1 MLNRT
6 IGRAAASFV
15 LALSLSSCSVAP
27 DRTAIEPPLP
37 AQFALAGETAAPDLW
52 WQAFA
57 DQELDNW
64 QAVALADNPGV
75 QIIAARWRAAQAV
88 ARGSAAGLIPSLSA
102 SIGQTRSGGDQ
113 PHTELSSGGLSAAY
127 ELDLWGRIRAGRD
140 ASRLQ
145 AAAAAREL
153 AAARINLS
161 ASVAQLWYQIGST
174 AERARL
180 IDAERLAYERILQLV
195 ETRYR
200 NGQAPAS
207 DVLRQRQL
215 VESTRSLGAAT
226 AAELALRRH
235 ALAELLGRPADTV
248 ELRGGLLTTL
258 AGLPQTGVPA
268 AVIQRRPDV
277 QQAWLQLHAADR
289 QVAAAIAN
297 RFPQLNLSG
306 SYLSNDGGSASLFDN
321 WLSTLVASLVG
332 PVVDGGAR
340 RAEVA
345 RTRAVRDQRI
355 AEYRAAV
362 LAAFRQVADA
372 LAQEQQLKIRVASLA
387 EQLRLSD
394 QVVDRLERQL
404 RNGSNSYL
412 SLLDAQITNSG
423 LRREVI
429 AVGQLRT
436 EQRINLY
443 AALAGPLTNDGAS
456 GQGSDPL
463 AAQVMDAQQ

>member
-153 AAARINLS
+153 AAA
-161 ASVAQLWYQIGST
+161 Q
-174 AERARL
+174 
-180 IDAERLAYERILQLV
+180 V
-195 ETRYR
+195 E
-200 NGQAPAS
+200 
-207 DVLRQRQL
+207 
-215 VESTRSLGAAT
+215 
-226 AAELALRRH
+226 
-235 ALAELLGRPADTV
+235 
-248 ELRGGLLTTL
+248 
-258 AGLPQTGVPA
+258 
-268 AVIQRRPDV
+268 
-277 QQAWLQLHAADR
+277 AW
-289 QVAAAIAN
+289 
-297 RFPQLNLSG
+297 
-306 SYLSNDGGSASLFDN
+306 
-321 WLSTLVASLVG
+321 
-332 PVVDGGAR
+332 
-340 RAEVA
+340 
-345 RTRAVRDQRI
+345 
-355 AEYRAAV
+355 
-362 LAAFRQVADA
+362 
-372 LAQEQQLKIRVASLA
+372 
-387 EQLRLSD
+387 
-394 QVVDRLERQL
+394 
-404 RNGSNSYL
+404 
-412 SLLDAQITNSG
+412 
-423 LRREVI
+423 
-429 AVGQLRT
+429 
-436 EQRINLY
+436 
-443 AALAGPLTNDGAS
+443 
-456 GQGSDPL
+456 
-463 AAQVMDAQQ
+463 